1 MKGRSFRESQLGIYL
16 MGGHQTLILLL
27 MSCCACREE
36 PSMAVLDRESLPA
49 ADRDRCGYSQ
59 PTIELSLGIPMA
71 VLGEGLE
78 EVEGWQPHR
87 KNSIN

>member
-1 MKGRSFRESQLGIYL
+1 
-16 MGGHQTLILLL
+16 
-27 MSCCACREE
+27 
-36 PSMAVLDRESLPA
+36 MAVLDRESLPA

-87 KNSIN
+87 KTSIN